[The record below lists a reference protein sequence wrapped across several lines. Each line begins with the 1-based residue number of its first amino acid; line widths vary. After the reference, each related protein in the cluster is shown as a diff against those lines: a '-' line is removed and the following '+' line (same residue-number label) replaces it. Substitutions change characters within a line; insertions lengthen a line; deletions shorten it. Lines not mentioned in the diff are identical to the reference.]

1 MWFDRA
7 SAEDLTFLSQYDIW
21 GGVPAEPLRLPGLGR
36 YGRFQ
41 FDSRALLS
49 PSDLTV
55 ADRKEVIFLASHFH
69 RLDHFELLELAPTTD
84 LKEVKRAFFRL
95 SKRLHPDAL
104 RGRALGSFAEG
115 AAQVFEYASYAYG
128 LLCDPSFC
136 DVYARVVRAR
146 DEVFMARLEEERGR
160 ARASSAQGASPSS
173 RPAPA
178 EDPAAL
184 AARKEALR
192 ARLSQNQQR
201 HQSAMA
207 ASGRAEGAP
216 HAPHAPHSPHSPSF
230 AGASPAGAPADRL
243 DQAKRFYQ
251 AGVIAEQRKQWA
263 SARGHFKLAAQLA
276 PETPEYSAALERV
289 RLVLAKQEA
298 GEVWARAEAEEAAKG
313 KRAAALFEESLGLDL
328 DPKRAA
334 SFAAKCA
341 SWGEH
346 ERALSWLER
355 AAAAHP
361 YHLDLRWA
369 LAQLFDG
376 QARFD
381 DARRACADIL
391 RLDPSEP
398 RALHLQKKLSQDR

>member
-7 SAEDLTFLSQYDIW
+7 SAEDLTFLSQYELW

-36 YGRFQ
+36 YGRFR

-55 ADRKEVIFLASHFH
+55 ADRKEVIFLASSFH
-69 RLDHFELLELAPTTD
+69 RIDHFELLELEPTTD
-84 LKEVKRAFFRL
+84 VKEIKRAFFRL
-95 SKRLHPDAL
+95 SKRLHPDVL
-104 RGRALGSFAEG
+104 RGRALGSFAES
-115 AAQVFEYASYAYG
+115 AAQVFEYATYAYE
-128 LLCDPSFC
+128 LLCDSSFC
-136 DVYARVVRAR
+136 NVYARVVRAR
-146 DEVFMARLEEERGR
+146 DEDFMARLEEERGR
-160 ARASSAQGASPSS
+160 ARASAAQGGGAPSAALPS
-173 RPAPA
+173 A

-207 ASGRAEGAP
+207 AGGRPAP
-216 HAPHAPHSPHSPSF
+216 HAETPA
-230 AGASPAGAPADRL
+230 AGPAAGPADRL

-276 PETPEYSAALERV
+276 PNAPEYAAALERV

-298 GEVWARAEAEEAAKG
+298 TEAWARAEAEEAAKG
-313 KRAAALFEESLGLDL
+313 KRAVALFEESLALDL

-341 SWGEH
+341 AWGEH
-346 ERALSWLER
+346 ERARSWLAR
-355 AAAAHP
+355 AVEAHP

-369 LAQLFDG
+369 LAQLLDS
-376 QARFD
+376 QALFEE
-381 DARRACADIL
+381 ARRVCAEIL